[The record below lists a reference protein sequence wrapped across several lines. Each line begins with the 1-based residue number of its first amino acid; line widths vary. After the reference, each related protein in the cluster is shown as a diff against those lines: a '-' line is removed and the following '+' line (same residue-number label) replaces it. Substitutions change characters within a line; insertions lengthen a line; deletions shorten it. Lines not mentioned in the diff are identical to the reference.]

1 MTIYLNDEK
10 LELEQSFSLQQIL
23 LEKLQ
28 ITPEKKGIAVAVNET
43 IIPKHQW
50 AFYQLQN
57 NDRILV
63 IIAAQGG

>member
-1 MTIYLNDEK
+1 MTIYLNDKK
-10 LELEQSFSLQQIL
+10 LDLQQSISLQEIL
-23 LEKLQ
+23 LQKLN
-28 ITPEKKGIAVAVNET
+28 ITSEKKGVAVAINET

-50 AFYQLQN
+50 ASYQLQN